1 MLEEEQEK
9 YLDESLKIVKAQ
21 SYHIHQAIDH
31 NDCRSTLKETAH
43 MLLELKS
50 SLLTPN
56 SYYQLYSVCL
66 DEMLTVLNF
75 FKEEARRGRR
85 MKRLYNVVQQAS
97 NIIPRLYLMVAV
109 GAVVIEDDPKQCKD
123 IITDLLGMLKGV
135 QSPTRG
141 LFTRHFFMKLIKDK
155 LPDKGNDYE
164 SDDCTTE
171 DAIGFILQNL
181 EEMTRLWRRLSD
193 NTMGEEKLLRDRERV
208 DLKILIGENINRLS
222 SLEGLTCDLYKDKI
236 LPKLIDIIF
245 DKANT
250 NKADPL
256 AQQYIMECI
265 IQAFPDEYNVN
276 CMDGILKTAT
286 QLDETVDIK
295 SLFIILM
302 EKLSRYVSDNS
313 AEAQNVIEAAEKI
326 FEPLKSSIDKI
337 IIQSINQP
345 GGIQEPNKYLELEL
359 ALMKFTIKCCPK
371 NDRLNSVNQVL
382 EKTKF
387 ILNAY
392 NRKLN
397 QEGENILRNLLVA
410 PLESELSIFDFL
422 YFPEIMVFLN
432 FSSRTSLALRIIE
445 SLSNKERL
453 DSKEKVQILL
463 GYIRPLLEDSTDT
476 IEVDAYQFE
485 YEQNIVAKILFVIKT
500 NDPFKLQE
508 ILDTLVPI
516 FAKGGT
522 RRIKYTLPTLVNAYL
537 KLILQV
543 NETYENKLNPNEDG
557 TGIHK
562 DFIKFLSM
570 EQLGDNDSVTN
581 FILNVHNK
589 IDEIIKVVNPA
600 YPELALRLYLVSSAN
615 LNQMKISQEKFFDL
629 YKYYINNAINIFKE
643 VNLDQKEKLNLLN
656 NTMGILSLFKLSDPK
671 NIEPIADEVK
681 TLCLNLTK
689 RADQCNAIL
698 NCTELYFTIS
708 NQKKAKECI
717 YKARRIASFAMTNP
731 DNLTLFVSILNK
743 YIHFIEAAEGDEYF
757 FDKEEIDDIIDIIK
771 NYISTIKNEN
781 ENQAFLPENEKFFQD
796 TVDVIAKRGKL
807 GKKAIYGEIII

>member
-1 MLEEEQEK
+1 MYEDEQEK

-21 SYHIHQAIDH
+21 SYHIHQAIER
-31 NDCRSTLKETAH
+31 NNCRSVLKETAH

-109 GAVVIEDDPKQCKD
+109 GSVVIEDDPKQCKE

-164 SDDCTTE
+164 SEDCTTE

-181 EEMTRLWRRLSD
+181 EEMARLWRRLSD
-193 NTMGEEKLLRDRERV
+193 NTMGEEKMLRERERQ

-222 SLEGLTCDLYKDKI
+222 SLEGLTNVLYKDKI
-236 LPKLIDIIF
+236 LPKLIEIIF
-245 DKANT
+245 EKRE
-250 NKADPL
+250 NKVDVL

-265 IQAFPDEYNVN
+265 IQAFPDEFNIL
-276 CMDGILKTAT
+276 CMDDILKAAT
-286 QLDETVDIK
+286 QLDEMVNVK
-295 SLFIILM
+295 ALFIILM
-302 EKLSRYVSDNS
+302 EKLARYVSDNS
-313 AEAQNVIEAAEKI
+313 EETKSIVESAEKI
-326 FEPLKSSIDKI
+326 FEPLKSSIDKLVM
-337 IIQSINQP
+337 QSINQP
-345 GGIQEPNKYLELEL
+345 GGIQEPNQYLELEL
-359 ALMKFTIKCCPK
+359 ALMKFTIKCCPQ
-371 NDRLNSVNQVL
+371 NDRLNSVNQVF
-382 EKTKF
+382 EKTKY

-397 QEGENILRNLLVA
+397 QDGENILRNLLTA
-410 PLESELSIFDFL
+410 PLESELSIFDFQF
-422 YFPEIMVFLN
+422 FPEIMVFLN

-445 SLSNKERL
+445 SLSNKEKL
-453 DSKEKVQILL
+453 DSREKVQILL

-500 NDPFKLQE
+500 NDPIKLQE

-516 FAKGGT
+516 FSKGGT

-537 KLILQV
+537 RLVLQV
-543 NETYENKLNPNEDG
+543 NETYENKLKPSEEG

-562 DFIKFLSM
+562 DFIKFLIM
-570 EQLGDNDSVTN
+570 DQLGDNDSVTD
-581 FILNVHNK
+581 FILNIHHKV
-589 IDEIIKVVNPA
+589 DEIIKVVNTA
-600 YPELALRLYLVSSAN
+600 YPELALKLYLVCAAN
-615 LNQMKISQEKFFDL
+615 LNQMKISQEKFFEL
-629 YKYYINNAINIFKE
+629 YKYYMNNSIKIFKE

-656 NTMGILSLFKLSDPK
+656 NTIGNLSLFKLSETK
-671 NIEPIADEVK
+671 NVESIADELK
-681 TLCLNLTK
+681 ELSINLVK
-689 RADQCNAIL
+689 RADQCNSIL
-698 NCTELYFTIS
+698 NCAELYFILS
-708 NQKKAKECI
+708 NQKKARECMNRA
-717 YKARRIASFAMTNP
+717 KRIAGFAISNP
-731 DNLTLFVSILNK
+731 ENLPLFIIILNK
-743 YIHFIEAAEGDEYF
+743 YVRFIESSEGDEYF
-757 FDKEEIDDIIDIIK
+757 FDKDDIDDTIDLIK
-771 NYISTIKNEN
+771 NHISTIKTEN
-781 ENQAFLPENEKFFQD
+781 ANQIFIPETEKFFQD
-796 TVDVIAKRGKL
+796 TLIIISKRAKE
-807 GKKAIYGEIII
+807 GKKAIYGEIAI

>member
-1 MLEEEQEK
+1 MFEDEQEK
-9 YLDESLKIVKAQ
+9 CLDESLKIVKQQ
-21 SYHIHQAIDH
+21 SYHIHQAIDR
-31 NDCRSTLKETAH
+31 NNCRSVLKETAH

-66 DEMLTVLNF
+66 DEMLNVLNF

-85 MKRLYNVVQQAS
+85 MRRLYDVVQQAS

-109 GAVVIEDDPKQCKD
+109 GAVVIEDDPKQCKE

-164 SDDCTTE
+164 SEECTTE

-193 NTMGEEKLLRDRERV
+193 NTMGEEKMLRERERQ

-222 SLEGLTCDLYKDKI
+222 SLEGLSNELYKDKI
-236 LPKLIDIIF
+236 LPKLIEIIF
-245 DKANT
+245 EKT
-250 NKADPL
+250 DPL
-256 AQQYIMECI
+256 SQQYLMECI
-265 IQAFPDEYNVN
+265 IQAFPDEYNIQ
-276 CMDGILKTAT
+276 CMDEILKTAT
-286 QLDETVDIK
+286 QLNEMVDVK
-295 SLFIILM
+295 SLFILLM
-302 EKLSRYVSDNS
+302 EKLARYVSENS
-313 AEAQNVIEAAEKI
+313 VEDKNIIAEAEKI
-326 FEPLKSSIDKI
+326 FAPLKESIDKLVM
-337 IIQSINQP
+337 QSINQP
-345 GGIQEPNKYLELEL
+345 GGIQEPNKFLELEL
-359 ALMKFTIKCCPK
+359 ALMKFTIKCCPQ
-371 NDRLNSVNQVL
+371 NDRLNTVNQVL
-382 EKTKF
+382 EKTKY

-397 QEGENILRNLLVA
+397 QEGENILRNLLVC

-453 DSKEKVQILL
+453 DSREKVQILL

-516 FAKGGT
+516 FSKGGT

-537 KLILQV
+537 RLILQV
-543 NETYENKLNPNEDG
+543 NETYDNKLNPNEDG

-570 EQLGDNDSVTN
+570 EQLSDNDSVTD
-581 FILNVHNK
+581 FILNIHHK
-589 IDEIIKVVNPA
+589 IDEIIKVVNTA
-600 YPELALRLYLVSSAN
+600 YPELALRLYLVSAAN
-615 LNQMKISQEKFFDL
+615 LNQMKLSQEKFFDL
-629 YKYYINNAINIFKE
+629 YKYYISTALQIFKE

-656 NTMGILSLFKLSDPK
+656 NTMGILSLFKLSAAK
-671 NIEPIADEVK
+671 NIEPIADELR
-681 TLCLNLTK
+681 TLSANLVK
-689 RADQCNAIL
+689 RADQCIATL
-698 NCTELYFTIS
+698 NCAELYFTLS
-708 NQKKAKECI
+708 NPKKAKECMN
-717 YKARRIASFAMTNP
+717 KAKRIANFSMTNAE
-731 DNLTLFVSILNK
+731 NLPLFIIILNK
-743 YIHFIEAAEGDEYF
+743 YIHFIEAAEGDEF
-757 FDKEEIDDIIDIIK
+757 FFEKDDIDDTIEIIK
-771 NYISTIKNEN
+771 NHISTIKTEN
-781 ENQAFLPENEKFFQD
+781 ANQSFLPDAEKFFQD
-796 TVDVIAKRGKL
+796 TLNVISKRAKE
-807 GKKAIYGEIII
+807 GKKAIYGEIVI

>member
-1 MLEEEQEK
+1 MYEDEQEK

-31 NDCRSTLKETAH
+31 NNTRSVLKETAH

-85 MKRLYNVVQQAS
+85 MKRLYDVVQQAS

-109 GAVVIEDDPKQCKD
+109 GSCVIEDDPKQCKD

-164 SDDCTTE
+164 SEECTTE

-181 EEMTRLWRRLSD
+181 EEMSRLWRRLSD
-193 NTMGEEKLLRDRERV
+193 NTMGEEKMLRERERQ

-222 SLEGLTCDLYKDKI
+222 SLEGLSSDLYRDRI
-236 LPKLIDIIF
+236 LPKLIEIIF
-245 DKANT
+245 EKRD
-250 NKADPL
+250 NKVDPL
-256 AQQYIMECI
+256 SQQYLMECI
-265 IQAFPDEYNVN
+265 IQAFPDEYNIH
-276 CMDGILKTAT
+276 CMDDILKTAT
-286 QLDETVDIK
+286 QLDENVDVK

-302 EKLSRYVSDNS
+302 EKLARYVTENS
-313 AEAQNVIEAAEKI
+313 AESKSILEAAEKI
-326 FEPLKSSIDKI
+326 FEPLKLSIDKLVM
-337 IIQSINQP
+337 QSVSQP
-345 GGIQEPNKYLELEL
+345 GGIQEPNKFLELEL
-359 ALMKFTIKCCPK
+359 ALMKFTIKCCPQ
-371 NDRLNSVNQVL
+371 NDRLNTVNQVL

-392 NRKLN
+392 NRKLT
-397 QEGENILRNLLVA
+397 QDGENILRNLLVA
-410 PLESELSIFDFL
+410 PLESELSIFDFQF
-422 YFPEIMVFLN
+422 FPEIMVFLN

-453 DSKEKVQILL
+453 DSKDKVQILL

-516 FAKGGT
+516 FSKGGT

-537 KLILQV
+537 RLILQV
-543 NETYENKLNPNEDG
+543 METYDNKLNPNEEG

-562 DFIKFLSM
+562 DFIKFLTM
-570 EQLGDNDSVTN
+570 DQLGDNDSVTD
-581 FILNVHNK
+581 FIMNIHHK
-589 IDEIIKVVNPA
+589 IDEIIKVVNTA
-600 YPELALRLYLVSSAN
+600 YPELALRLYLVSAAN

-629 YKYYINNAINIFKE
+629 YKYYMNTAIGILKE
-643 VNLDQKEKLNLLN
+643 VNLEQKEKLNLLN
-656 NTMGILSLFKLSDPK
+656 NTMGILSLSKLSEAK
-671 NIEPIADEVK
+671 NMEPMADELK
-681 TLCLNLTK
+681 DLCVNLVK
-689 RADQCNAIL
+689 RADQCMGIL
-698 NCTELYFTIS
+698 NCTELYATL
-708 NQKKAKECI
+708 NDPKKAKECMN
-717 YKARRIASFAMTNP
+717 KAKRVAMFAMTNAE
-731 DNLTLFVSILNK
+731 NLPLFIIILNK
-743 YIHFIEAAEGDEYF
+743 YIHLIESTEGDEYF
-757 FDKEEIDDIIDIIK
+757 FSKEDIDDTIDIIK
-771 NYISTIKNEN
+771 NLISTIKIEN
-781 ENQAFLPENEKFFQD
+781 TNQTFLPEAEKFFQD
-796 TVDVIAKRGKL
+796 TLDIIAKRAKDD
-807 GKKAIYGEIII
+807 KKAIYGEIII

>member
-1 MLEEEQEK
+1 MFEDEQEK
-9 YLDESLKIVKAQ
+9 CLDESLKIVKQQ
-21 SYHIHQAIDH
+21 SYHIHQAIDR
-31 NDCRSTLKETAH
+31 NNCRSVLKETAH

-66 DEMLTVLNF
+66 DEMLNVLNF

-85 MKRLYNVVQQAS
+85 MRRLYDVVQQAS

-164 SDDCTTE
+164 SEECTTE

-193 NTMGEEKLLRDRERV
+193 NTMGEEKMLRERERQ

-222 SLEGLTCDLYKDKI
+222 SLEGLSNELYKDKI
-236 LPKLIDIIF
+236 LPKLIEIIF
-245 DKANT
+245 EKT
-250 NKADPL
+250 DPL
-256 AQQYIMECI
+256 SQQYLMECI
-265 IQAFPDEYNVN
+265 IQAFPDEYNIQ
-276 CMDGILKTAT
+276 CMDEILKTAT
-286 QLDETVDIK
+286 QLNEMVDVK
-295 SLFIILM
+295 SLFILLM
-302 EKLSRYVSDNS
+302 EKLARYVSENS
-313 AEAQNVIEAAEKI
+313 VEDKNIIAEAEKI
-326 FEPLKSSIDKI
+326 FAPLKESIDKLVM
-337 IIQSINQP
+337 QSINQP
-345 GGIQEPNKYLELEL
+345 GGIQEPNKFLELEL
-359 ALMKFTIKCCPK
+359 ALMKFTIKCCPQ
-371 NDRLNSVNQVL
+371 NDRLNTVNQVL
-382 EKTKF
+382 EKTKY

-397 QEGENILRNLLVA
+397 QEGENILRNLLVC

-453 DSKEKVQILL
+453 DSREKVQILL

-516 FAKGGT
+516 FSKGGT

-537 KLILQV
+537 RLILQV
-543 NETYENKLNPNEDG
+543 NETYDNKLNPNEDG

-570 EQLGDNDSVTN
+570 EQLSDNDSVTD
-581 FILNVHNK
+581 FILNIHHK
-589 IDEIIKVVNPA
+589 IDEIIKVVNTA
-600 YPELALRLYLVSSAN
+600 YPELALRLYLVSAAN
-615 LNQMKISQEKFFDL
+615 LNQMKLSQEKFFDL
-629 YKYYINNAINIFKE
+629 YKYYISTALQIFKE

-656 NTMGILSLFKLSDPK
+656 NTMGILSLFKLSAAK
-671 NIEPIADEVK
+671 NIEPIADELR
-681 TLCLNLTK
+681 TLSANLVK
-689 RADQCNAIL
+689 RADQCIATL
-698 NCTELYFTIS
+698 NCAELYFTLS
-708 NQKKAKECI
+708 NPKKAKECMN
-717 YKARRIASFAMTNP
+717 KAKRIANFSMTNAE
-731 DNLTLFVSILNK
+731 NLPLFIIILNK
-743 YIHFIEAAEGDEYF
+743 YIHFIEAAEGDEF
-757 FDKEEIDDIIDIIK
+757 FFEKDDIDDTIEIIK
-771 NYISTIKNEN
+771 NHISTIKTEN
-781 ENQAFLPENEKFFQD
+781 ANQSFLPDAEKFFQD
-796 TVDVIAKRGKL
+796 TLNVISKRAKE
-807 GKKAIYGEIII
+807 GKKAIYGEIVI

>member
-1 MLEEEQEK
+1 MFEDEQEK
-9 YLDESLKIVKAQ
+9 CLDESLKIVKQQ
-21 SYHIHQAIDH
+21 SYHIHQAIDR
-31 NDCRSTLKETAH
+31 NNCRSVLKETAH

-66 DEMLTVLNF
+66 DEMLNVLNF

-85 MKRLYNVVQQAS
+85 MRRLYDVVQQAS
-97 NIIPRLYLMVAV
+97 NIIPRLYLMVEV

-164 SDDCTTE
+164 SEECTTE

-193 NTMGEEKLLRDRERV
+193 NTMGEEKMLRERERQ

-222 SLEGLTCDLYKDKI
+222 SLEGLSNELYKDKI
-236 LPKLIDIIF
+236 LPKLIEIIF
-245 DKANT
+245 EKT
-250 NKADPL
+250 DPL
-256 AQQYIMECI
+256 SQQYLMECI
-265 IQAFPDEYNVN
+265 IQAFPDEYNIQ
-276 CMDGILKTAT
+276 CMDEILKTAT
-286 QLDETVDIK
+286 QLNEMVDVK
-295 SLFIILM
+295 SLFILLM
-302 EKLSRYVSDNS
+302 EKLARYVSENS
-313 AEAQNVIEAAEKI
+313 VEDKNIIAEAEKI
-326 FEPLKSSIDKI
+326 FAPLKESIDKLVM
-337 IIQSINQP
+337 QSINQP
-345 GGIQEPNKYLELEL
+345 GGIQEPNKFLELEL
-359 ALMKFTIKCCPK
+359 ALMKFTIKCCPQ
-371 NDRLNSVNQVL
+371 NDRLNTVNQVL
-382 EKTKF
+382 EKTKY

-397 QEGENILRNLLVA
+397 QEGENILRNLLVC

-453 DSKEKVQILL
+453 DSREKVQILL

-516 FAKGGT
+516 FSKGGT

-537 KLILQV
+537 RLILQV
-543 NETYENKLNPNEDG
+543 NETYDNKLNPNEDG

-570 EQLGDNDSVTN
+570 EQLSDNDSVTD
-581 FILNVHNK
+581 FILNIHHK
-589 IDEIIKVVNPA
+589 IDEIIKVVNTA
-600 YPELALRLYLVSSAN
+600 YPELALRLYLVSAAN
-615 LNQMKISQEKFFDL
+615 LNQMKLSQEKFFDL
-629 YKYYINNAINIFKE
+629 YKYYISTALQIFKE

-656 NTMGILSLFKLSDPK
+656 NTMGILSLFKLSAAK
-671 NIEPIADEVK
+671 NIEPIADELR
-681 TLCLNLTK
+681 TLSANLVK
-689 RADQCNAIL
+689 RADQCIATL
-698 NCTELYFTIS
+698 NCAELYFTLS
-708 NQKKAKECI
+708 NPKKAKECMN
-717 YKARRIASFAMTNP
+717 KAKRIANFSMTNAE
-731 DNLTLFVSILNK
+731 NLPLFIIILNK
-743 YIHFIEAAEGDEYF
+743 YIHFIEATEGDEF
-757 FDKEEIDDIIDIIK
+757 FFEKDDIDDTIEIIK
-771 NYISTIKNEN
+771 NHISTIKTEN
-781 ENQAFLPENEKFFQD
+781 ANQSFLPDAEKFFQD
-796 TVDVIAKRGKL
+796 TLNVISKRAKE
-807 GKKAIYGEIII
+807 GKKAIYGEIVI

>member
-1 MLEEEQEK
+1 MYEDEQEK

-31 NDCRSTLKETAH
+31 NNTRSVLKETAH

-85 MKRLYNVVQQAS
+85 MKRLYDVVQQAS

-109 GAVVIEDDPKQCKD
+109 GSCVIEDDPKQCKD

-155 LPDKGNDYE
+155 LPDKGNNYE
-164 SDDCTTE
+164 SEQCTTE
-171 DAIGFILQNL
+171 DAVGFILQNL
-181 EEMTRLWRRLSD
+181 EEMARLWRRLSD
-193 NTMGEEKLLRDRERV
+193 NTVGEEKTLRERERH
-208 DLKILIGENINRLS
+208 DLKILIGENVNRLS
-222 SLEGLTCDLYKDKI
+222 SLEGLSLELYKEKI
-236 LPKLIDIIF
+236 LPKLIEIIF
-245 DKANT
+245 EKRE
-250 NKADPL
+250 NKVDFL
-256 AQQYIMECI
+256 CQQYLMECI
-265 IQAFPDEYNVN
+265 IQAFPDEYNIQ
-276 CMDGILKTAT
+276 CMDEILKSST
-286 QLDETVDIK
+286 QLDEAVDVK
-295 SLFIILM
+295 ALFIILM
-302 EKLSRYVSDNS
+302 DKLARYVSDNG
-313 AEAQNVIEAAEKI
+313 AESKEIIESAEKI
-326 FEPLKSSIDKI
+326 FEPLKESIDKI
-337 IIQSINQP
+337 IMQSINQP
-345 GGIQEPNKYLELEL
+345 GGIQEPNKYLELQL
-359 ALMKFTIKCCPK
+359 ALMKFTIKCCPQ
-371 NDRLNSVNQVL
+371 NDRLTSVNQVL
-382 EKTKF
+382 EKTKYV
-387 ILNAY
+387 LNAY
-392 NRKLN
+392 NRKLT
-397 QEGENILRNLLVA
+397 QDGENILRNLLVT
-410 PLESELSIFDFL
+410 PLESELSIFDFQ

-432 FSSRTSLALRIIE
+432 FTSRTSLALRIIE

-453 DSKEKVQILL
+453 DSREKVQILL

-485 YEQNIVAKILFVIKT
+485 YEQSIVAKILFVIKT

-589 IDEIIKVVNPA
+589 IDEIIKVVNTA

-731 DNLTLFVSILNK
+731 DNLILFVSILNK
-743 YIHFIEAAEGDEYF
+743 YIHFIETA
-757 FDKEEIDDIIDIIK
+757 
-771 NYISTIKNEN
+771 
-781 ENQAFLPENEKFFQD
+781 
-796 TVDVIAKRGKL
+796 
-807 GKKAIYGEIII
+807 

>member
-1 MLEEEQEK
+1 MYEDEQEK

-21 SYHIHQAIDH
+21 SYHIHQAIER
-31 NDCRSTLKETAH
+31 NNCRSVLKETAH

-66 DEMLTVLNF
+66 DEMLNVLNF
-75 FKEEARRGRR
+75 FKEESRRGRR
-85 MKRLYNVVQQAS
+85 MKRLYDVVQQAS
-97 NIIPRLYLMVAV
+97 NIIPRLYLMIAV
-109 GAVVIEDDPKQCKD
+109 GSVVIEDDPKQCKF
-123 IITDLLGMLKGV
+123 IINDLLGMLKGV

-164 SDDCTTE
+164 SEDCTCD

-193 NTMGEEKLLRDRERV
+193 NTMGEEKMLRERERR

-222 SLEGLTCDLYKDKI
+222 SLEGLSNDLYKDKI
-236 LPKLIDIIF
+236 LPKLIEIIL
-245 DKANT
+245 DRT
-250 NKADPL
+250 DNKFDPL
-256 AQQYIMECI
+256 AQQYLMECI
-265 IQAFPDEYNVN
+265 IQAFPDEYNIQ
-276 CMDGILKTAT
+276 CMGDILQTAG
-286 QLDETVDIK
+286 QLDEMVDVK
-295 SLFIILM
+295 TLFIILM
-302 EKLSRYVSDNS
+302 DKLARYVTENS
-313 AEAQNVIEAAEKI
+313 EENKNIVEEAEKI
-326 FEPLKSSIDKI
+326 FGPLKESIDRLV
-337 IIQSINQP
+337 IQSINQP
-345 GGIQEPNKYLELEL
+345 GGIQEPNKFIELEL
-359 ALMKFTIKCCPK
+359 ALMKFCIKCCPQK
-371 NDRLNSVNQVL
+371 ERLLTVNQVL

-410 PLESELSIFDFL
+410 PLESELSIFDFQ

-453 DSKEKVQILL
+453 DSREKVQILL

-516 FAKGGT
+516 FSKGGS
-522 RRIKYTLPTLVNAYL
+522 RRIRYTLPTLVNAYL
-537 KLILQV
+537 RLILQV
-543 NETYENKLNPNEDG
+543 NETYDNKSNSNEEG

-570 EQLGDNDSVTN
+570 DQLNDNDSVTD
-581 FILNVHNK
+581 FILNIHHK
-589 IDEIIKVVNPA
+589 IDEIIKVVNTA
-600 YPELALRLYLVSSAN
+600 YPELGFRLFLVCAAN

-629 YKYYINNAINIFKE
+629 YKYYLKSALDILKQ
-643 VNLDQKEKLNLLN
+643 VSLDQKEKLSLI
-656 NTMGILSLFKLSDPK
+656 NTTLGILSLFKLTDSK
-671 NIEPIADEVK
+671 NIEPYADELK
-681 TLCLNLTK
+681 TLSLNLVK
-689 RADQCNAIL
+689 RADQCVATL
-698 NCTELYFTIS
+698 NCAELYFTI
-708 NQKKAKECI
+708 NNPKKAKECMN
-717 YKARRIASFAMTNP
+717 KAKRIANFAMTNP
-731 DNLTLFVSILNK
+731 ENLPLFIVILNK
-743 YIHFIEAAEGDEYF
+743 FIHFIEATEGDEYF
-757 FDKEEIDDIIDIIK
+757 FEKDEIDDTIEVVK
-771 NYISTIKNEN
+771 NHISTIKTEGT
-781 ENQAFLPENEKFFQD
+781 NQSFLPDAEKFFQD
-796 TVDVIAKRGKL
+796 TLNIIGKRAKTE
-807 GKKAIYGEIII
+807 GKKALYGEIAI

>member
-1 MLEEEQEK
+1 MYEDEQEK

-21 SYHIHQAIDH
+21 SYHIHQAIDR
-31 NDCRSTLKETAH
+31 NNCRSVLKETAH

-109 GAVVIEDDPKQCKD
+109 GSVVIEDDPKQCKD

-164 SDDCTTE
+164 SEDCTTE

-181 EEMTRLWRRLSD
+181 EEMARLWRRLSD
-193 NTMGEEKLLRDRERV
+193 NTMGEEKMLRERERQ

-222 SLEGLTCDLYKDKI
+222 SLEGLTNQLYKDKI
-236 LPKLIDIIF
+236 LPKLIEIIF
-245 DKANT
+245 EKRE
-250 NKADPL
+250 NKVDAL
-256 AQQYIMECI
+256 AQQYLMECI
-265 IQAFPDEYNVN
+265 IQAFPDEFNIL
-276 CMDGILKTAT
+276 CMDDILKAAT
-286 QLDETVDIK
+286 QLDETVDVK

-302 EKLSRYVSDNS
+302 EKLARYVGDNS
-313 AEAQNVIEAAEKI
+313 EESKSIIESAEKI

-337 IIQSINQP
+337 VMQSINQP
-345 GGIQEPNKYLELEL
+345 GGIQEPNQFLELEL
-359 ALMKFTIKCCPK
+359 ALMKFTIKCCPQ
-371 NDRLNSVNQVL
+371 NDRLNTVNQVL
-382 EKTKF
+382 EKTKY

-392 NRKLN
+392 NRKLT
-397 QEGENILRNLLVA
+397 QDGENILRNLLVA
-410 PLESELSIFDFL
+410 PLESELSIFDFQF
-422 YFPEIMVFLN
+422 FPEIMVFLN

-445 SLSNKERL
+445 SLSNKEKL
-453 DSKEKVQILL
+453 DSREKVQILL

-516 FAKGGT
+516 FSKGGT

-537 KLILQV
+537 RLLLQV
-543 NETYENKLNPNEDG
+543 NETYENKINPNEEG

-570 EQLGDNDSVTN
+570 DQLGDNDSVTD
-581 FILNVHNK
+581 FILNIHHKV
-589 IDEIIKVVNPA
+589 DEIIKVVNTA
-600 YPELALRLYLVSSAN
+600 YPELALKLYLVCAAN
-615 LNQMKISQEKFFDL
+615 LNQMKISQEKFFEL
-629 YKYYINNAINIFKE
+629 YKYYMNTAIQIFKE
-643 VNLDQKEKLNLLN
+643 VNLDQKEKLCLLN
-656 NTMGILSLFKLSDPK
+656 NTIGNLSLFKLSEAK
-671 NIEPIADEVK
+671 NVESIADELR
-681 TLCLNLTK
+681 TLSINLVK
-689 RADQCNAIL
+689 RADQCNSLL
-698 NCTELYFTIS
+698 NCAELYFILNS
-708 NQKKAKECI
+708 PKKAKECMN
-717 YKARRIASFAMTNP
+717 KAKRVASFAMSNP
-731 DNLTLFVSILNK
+731 ENLPLFIIILNK
-743 YIHFIEAAEGDEYF
+743 YIHFIEATEGDEYL
-757 FDKEEIDDIIDIIK
+757 FDKDDIDDTIDIIK
-771 NYISTIKNEN
+771 NHISTIKTEN
-781 ENQAFLPENEKFFQD
+781 ENQSFMPEAEKFFQD
-796 TVDVIAKRGKL
+796 TLDIITKRIKE
-807 GKKAIYGEIII
+807 GKKAIYGEIVI

>member
-1 MLEEEQEK
+1 MFEDEQEK
-9 YLDESLKIVKAQ
+9 CLDESLKIVKQQ
-21 SYHIHQAIDH
+21 SYHIHQAIDR
-31 NDCRSTLKETAH
+31 NNCRSVLKETAH

-66 DEMLTVLNF
+66 DEMLNVLNF

-85 MKRLYNVVQQAS
+85 MRRLYDVVQQAS

-164 SDDCTTE
+164 SEECTTE

-193 NTMGEEKLLRDRERV
+193 NTMGEEKMLRERERQ

-222 SLEGLTCDLYKDKI
+222 SLEGLSNELYKDKI
-236 LPKLIDIIF
+236 LPKLIEIIF
-245 DKANT
+245 EKT
-250 NKADPL
+250 DPL
-256 AQQYIMECI
+256 SQQYLMECI
-265 IQAFPDEYNVN
+265 IQAFPDEYNIQ
-276 CMDGILKTAT
+276 CMDEILKTAT
-286 QLDETVDIK
+286 QLNEMVDVK
-295 SLFIILM
+295 SLFILLM
-302 EKLSRYVSDNS
+302 EKLARYVSENS
-313 AEAQNVIEAAEKI
+313 VEDKNIIAEAEKI
-326 FEPLKSSIDKI
+326 FAPLKESIDKLVM
-337 IIQSINQP
+337 QSINQP
-345 GGIQEPNKYLELEL
+345 GGIQEPNKFLELEL
-359 ALMKFTIKCCPK
+359 ALMKFTIKCCPQ
-371 NDRLNSVNQVL
+371 NDRLNTVNQVL
-382 EKTKF
+382 EKTKY

-397 QEGENILRNLLVA
+397 QEGENILRNLLVC

-453 DSKEKVQILL
+453 DSREKVQILL

-516 FAKGGT
+516 FSKGGT

-537 KLILQV
+537 RLILQV
-543 NETYENKLNPNEDG
+543 NETYDNKLNPNEDG

-570 EQLGDNDSVTN
+570 EQLSDNDSVTD
-581 FILNVHNK
+581 FILNIHHK
-589 IDEIIKVVNPA
+589 IDEIIKVVNTA
-600 YPELALRLYLVSSAN
+600 YPELAFRLYLVSAAN
-615 LNQMKISQEKFFDL
+615 LNQMKLSQEKFFDL
-629 YKYYINNAINIFKE
+629 YKYYISTALQIFKE

-656 NTMGILSLFKLSDPK
+656 NTMGILSLFKLSAAK
-671 NIEPIADEVK
+671 NIEPIADELR
-681 TLCLNLTK
+681 TLSANLVK
-689 RADQCNAIL
+689 RADQCIATL
-698 NCTELYFTIS
+698 NCAELYFTLS
-708 NQKKAKECI
+708 NPKKAKECMN
-717 YKARRIASFAMTNP
+717 KAKRIANFSMTNAE
-731 DNLTLFVSILNK
+731 NLPLFIIILNK
-743 YIHFIEAAEGDEYF
+743 YIHFIEATEGDEF
-757 FDKEEIDDIIDIIK
+757 FFEKDDIDDTIEIIK
-771 NYISTIKNEN
+771 NHISTIKTEN
-781 ENQAFLPENEKFFQD
+781 ANQSFLPDAEKFFQD
-796 TVDVIAKRGKL
+796 TLNVISKRAKE
-807 GKKAIYGEIII
+807 GKKAIYGEIVI

>member
-1 MLEEEQEK
+1 MFEDEQEK

-21 SYHIHQAIDH
+21 GYHIHQAIER
-31 NDCRSTLKETAH
+31 NNCRSVLKETAH

-50 SLLTPN
+50 SILTPN

-66 DEMLTVLNF
+66 DEMLNVLNF

-85 MKRLYNVVQQAS
+85 MKRLYDVVQQAS

-123 IITDLLGMLKGV
+123 IINDLLGMLKGV

-164 SDDCTTE
+164 SEECTTD

-193 NTMGEEKLLRDRERV
+193 NTMGEEKMLRERERQ

-222 SLEGLTCDLYKDKI
+222 SLEGLTNELYKEKI
-236 LPKLIDIIF
+236 LPKLIEIIF
-245 DKANT
+245 EKRD
-250 NKADPL
+250 NKVDPL
-256 AQQYIMECI
+256 SQQYLMECI
-265 IQAFPDEYNVN
+265 IQAFPDEYNIQ
-276 CMDGILKTAT
+276 CMDDILKTAT
-286 QLDETVDIK
+286 QLDELVDVK
-295 SLFIILM
+295 GLFIILM
-302 EKLSRYVSDNS
+302 EKLARYVSDNS
-313 AEAQNVIEAAEKI
+313 AEAKSFIEEAEKI
-326 FEPLKSSIDKI
+326 FAPLKDSIDKLVM
-337 IIQSINQP
+337 QSINQP
-345 GGIQEPNKYLELEL
+345 GGIQEPNKFLELEL
-359 ALMKFTIKCCPK
+359 ALMKFTIRCCPQ
-371 NDRLNSVNQVL
+371 NDRLNSVNSVL

-397 QEGENILRNLLVA
+397 QEGENILRNLLVC
-410 PLESELSIFDFL
+410 PLESELSIFDFQ

-453 DSKEKVQILL
+453 DSREKVQILL

-516 FAKGGT
+516 FSKGGT

-537 KLILQV
+537 RLILQA
-543 NETYENKLNPNEDG
+543 NETYDNKLNPSEEG

-570 EQLGDNDSVTN
+570 DQLSDNDTVTD
-581 FILNVHNK
+581 FILNIHHK
-589 IDEIIKVVNPA
+589 IDEIIKVVNTA
-600 YPELALRLYLVSSAN
+600 YPELALRLYLVSAAN
-615 LNQMKISQEKFFDL
+615 LNQMKLSQEKFFDL
-629 YKYYINNAINIFKE
+629 YKYYIDTALQIFKE
-643 VNLDQKEKLNLLN
+643 VNLEQKEKLNLLN
-656 NTMGILSLFKLSDPK
+656 NTMGILSLFKLSAPK
-671 NIEPIADEVK
+671 NIEPIADE
-681 TLCLNLTK
+681 LRGLSSNLVK
-689 RADQCNAIL
+689 RADQCVATL
-698 NCTELYFTIS
+698 NCAELYFTL
-708 NQKKAKECI
+708 NNPKKAKECMN
-717 YKARRIASFAMTNP
+717 KAKRIANFSMTNP
-731 DNLTLFVSILNK
+731 ENLPLFVIILNK
-743 YIHFIEAAEGDEYF
+743 YIHFIEATEGDEYF
-757 FDKEEIDDIIDIIK
+757 FDKEDIDDTIEIVK
-771 NYISTIKNEN
+771 NHISTIKTESANKS
-781 ENQAFLPENEKFFQD
+781 FLPEAEKFFQD
-796 TVDVIAKRGKL
+796 TLNIFAKRAKE
-807 GKKAIYGEIII
+807 GKKAIYGEIVI

>member
-345 GGIQEPNKYLELEL
+345 GGIQEPNK
-359 ALMKFTIKCCPK
+359 
-371 NDRLNSVNQVL
+371 
-382 EKTKF
+382 
-387 ILNAY
+387 
-392 NRKLN
+392 
-397 QEGENILRNLLVA
+397 
-410 PLESELSIFDFL
+410 
-422 YFPEIMVFLN
+422 
-432 FSSRTSLALRIIE
+432 
-445 SLSNKERL
+445 
-453 DSKEKVQILL
+453 
-463 GYIRPLLEDSTDT
+463 
-476 IEVDAYQFE
+476 
-485 YEQNIVAKILFVIKT
+485 
-500 NDPFKLQE
+500 
-508 ILDTLVPI
+508 
-516 FAKGGT
+516 
-522 RRIKYTLPTLVNAYL
+522 
-537 KLILQV
+537 LI
-543 NETYENKLNPNEDG
+543 
-557 TGIHK
+557 
-562 DFIKFLSM
+562 
-570 EQLGDNDSVTN
+570 
-581 FILNVHNK
+581 
-589 IDEIIKVVNPA
+589 
-600 YPELALRLYLVSSAN
+600 
-615 LNQMKISQEKFFDL
+615 
-629 YKYYINNAINIFKE
+629 
-643 VNLDQKEKLNLLN
+643 
-656 NTMGILSLFKLSDPK
+656 
-671 NIEPIADEVK
+671 
-681 TLCLNLTK
+681 
-689 RADQCNAIL
+689 
-698 NCTELYFTIS
+698 
-708 NQKKAKECI
+708 
-717 YKARRIASFAMTNP
+717 
-731 DNLTLFVSILNK
+731 
-743 YIHFIEAAEGDEYF
+743 
-757 FDKEEIDDIIDIIK
+757 
-771 NYISTIKNEN
+771 
-781 ENQAFLPENEKFFQD
+781 
-796 TVDVIAKRGKL
+796 
-807 GKKAIYGEIII
+807 

>member
-1 MLEEEQEK
+1 MFEDEQEK
-9 YLDESLKIVKAQ
+9 CLDESLKIVKQQ
-21 SYHIHQAIDH
+21 SYHIHQAIDR
-31 NDCRSTLKETAH
+31 NNCRSVLKETAH

-66 DEMLTVLNF
+66 DEMLNVLNF

-85 MKRLYNVVQQAS
+85 MRRLYDVVQQAS

-164 SDDCTTE
+164 SEECTTE

-193 NTMGEEKLLRDRERV
+193 NTMGEEKMLRERERQ

-222 SLEGLTCDLYKDKI
+222 SLEGLSNELYKDKI
-236 LPKLIDIIF
+236 LPKLIEIIF
-245 DKANT
+245 EKT
-250 NKADPL
+250 DPL
-256 AQQYIMECI
+256 SQQYLMECI
-265 IQAFPDEYNVN
+265 IQAFPDEYNIQ
-276 CMDGILKTAT
+276 CMDEILKTAT
-286 QLDETVDIK
+286 QLNEMVDVK
-295 SLFIILM
+295 SLFILLM
-302 EKLSRYVSDNS
+302 EKLARYVSENS
-313 AEAQNVIEAAEKI
+313 VEDKNIIAEAEKI
-326 FEPLKSSIDKI
+326 FAPLKESIDKLVM
-337 IIQSINQP
+337 QSINQP
-345 GGIQEPNKYLELEL
+345 GGIQEPNKFLELEL
-359 ALMKFTIKCCPK
+359 ALMKFTIKCCPQ
-371 NDRLNSVNQVL
+371 NDRLNTVNQVL
-382 EKTKF
+382 EKTKY

-397 QEGENILRNLLVA
+397 QEGENILRNLLVC

-453 DSKEKVQILL
+453 DSREKVQILL

-516 FAKGGT
+516 FSKGGT

-537 KLILQV
+537 RLILQV
-543 NETYENKLNPNEDG
+543 NETYDNKLNPNEDG

-570 EQLGDNDSVTN
+570 EQLSDNDSVTD
-581 FILNVHNK
+581 FILNIHHK
-589 IDEIIKVVNPA
+589 IDEIIKVVNTA
-600 YPELALRLYLVSSAN
+600 YPELALRLYLVSAAN
-615 LNQMKISQEKFFDL
+615 LNQMKLSQEKFFDL
-629 YKYYINNAINIFKE
+629 YKYYISTALQIFKE

-656 NTMGILSLFKLSDPK
+656 NTMGILSLFKLSAAK
-671 NIEPIADEVK
+671 NIEPIADELR
-681 TLCLNLTK
+681 TLSANLVK
-689 RADQCNAIL
+689 RADQCIATL
-698 NCTELYFTIS
+698 NCAELYFTLS
-708 NQKKAKECI
+708 NPKKAKECMN
-717 YKARRIASFAMTNP
+717 KAKRIANFSMTNAE
-731 DNLTLFVSILNK
+731 NLPLFIIILNK
-743 YIHFIEAAEGDEYF
+743 YIHFIEAAEGDEF
-757 FDKEEIDDIIDIIK
+757 FFEKDDIDDTIEIIK
-771 NYISTIKNEN
+771 NHISTIKTEN
-781 ENQAFLPENEKFFQD
+781 ANQSFLPDAEKFFQD
-796 TVDVIAKRGKL
+796 TLNVISKRGKE
-807 GKKAIYGEIII
+807 GKKAIYAEIVI

>member
-1 MLEEEQEK
+1 MFEDEQEK
-9 YLDESLKIVKAQ
+9 CLDESLKIVKQQ
-21 SYHIHQAIDH
+21 SYHIHQAIDR
-31 NDCRSTLKETAH
+31 NNCRSVLKETAH

-66 DEMLTVLNF
+66 DEMLNVLNF

-97 NIIPRLYLMVAV
+97 NIIPRLYLTVAV

-164 SDDCTTE
+164 SEECTTE

-193 NTMGEEKLLRDRERV
+193 NTMGEEKMLRERERQ

-222 SLEGLTCDLYKDKI
+222 SLEGLSNELYKDKI
-236 LPKLIDIIF
+236 LPKLIEIIF
-245 DKANT
+245 EKT
-250 NKADPL
+250 DPL
-256 AQQYIMECI
+256 SQQYLMECI
-265 IQAFPDEYNVN
+265 IQAFPDEYNIQ
-276 CMDGILKTAT
+276 CMDEILKTAT
-286 QLDETVDIK
+286 QLNEMVDVK
-295 SLFIILM
+295 SLFILLM
-302 EKLSRYVSDNS
+302 EKLARYVSENS
-313 AEAQNVIEAAEKI
+313 IEDKNIIAEAEKI
-326 FEPLKSSIDKI
+326 FPPLKESIDKLVM
-337 IIQSINQP
+337 QSINQP
-345 GGIQEPNKYLELEL
+345 GGIQEPNKFLELEL
-359 ALMKFTIKCCPK
+359 ALMKFTIKCCPQ

-382 EKTKF
+382 EKTKY

-397 QEGENILRNLLVA
+397 QEGENILRNLLVC

-453 DSKEKVQILL
+453 DSREKVQILL
-463 GYIRPLLEDSTDT
+463 GCIRPLLEDSTDT

-516 FAKGGT
+516 FSKGGT

-537 KLILQV
+537 RLILQI
-543 NETYENKLNPNEDG
+543 NETYDNKLNPNEEG

-570 EQLGDNDSVTN
+570 DQLSDNDSVTD
-581 FILNVHNK
+581 FILNIHHK
-589 IDEIIKVVNPA
+589 IDEIIKVVNTT
-600 YPELALRLYLVSSAN
+600 YPELAFRLYLVSAAN
-615 LNQMKISQEKFFDL
+615 LNQMKLSQEKFFDL
-629 YKYYINNAINIFKE
+629 YKYYISTALQIFKE
-643 VNLDQKEKLNLLN
+643 VKLDDQKEKLNLIN
-656 NTMGILSLFKLSDPK
+656 NTMGILSLFKLSAPK
-671 NIEPIADEVK
+671 NVEPIADELR
-681 TLCLNLTK
+681 TLSANLVK
-689 RADQCNAIL
+689 RADQCMATL
-698 NCTELYFTIS
+698 NCAELYFTL
-708 NQKKAKECI
+708 NNPKKAKECMN
-717 YKARRIASFAMTNP
+717 KAKRIANFSMTNAE
-731 DNLTLFVSILNK
+731 NLPLFIIILNK
-743 YIHFIEAAEGDEYF
+743 YIHFIEATEGDEYF
-757 FDKEEIDDIIDIIK
+757 FEKDDIDDTIEIIK
-771 NYISTIKNEN
+771 NHISTIKTEN
-781 ENQAFLPENEKFFQD
+781 ANQSFLPDAEKFFQD
-796 TVDVIAKRGKL
+796 TLNVISKRGKE
-807 GKKAIYGEIII
+807 GKKAIYAEIVI